1 MIKTMPKN
9 ILILYEIKTSF
20 NLEIKTVKVS
30 CFSSF
35 IPKVPF
41 HNEPFLTLT
50 FYIWNIA
57 NDTASESLLFL

>member
-1 MIKTMPKN
+1 MIKTLPKN

-30 CFSSF
+30 CFNSF

-50 FYIWNIA
+50 FYI
-57 NDTASESLLFL
+57 